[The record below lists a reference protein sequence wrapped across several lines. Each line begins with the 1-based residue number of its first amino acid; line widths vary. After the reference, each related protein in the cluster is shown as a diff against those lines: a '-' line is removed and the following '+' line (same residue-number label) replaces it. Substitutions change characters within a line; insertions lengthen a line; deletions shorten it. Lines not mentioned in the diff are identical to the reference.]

1 MRTLRT
7 LLSAIST
14 LLVITVVA
22 LAILLVGV
30 RLVGLTPYTVLSG
43 SMEPAYHVGSLIY
56 VRPIDAQDIEVG
68 TPLTFTVSDGSLVAT
83 HRVVEIITENGETL
97 YITKGDANDVT
108 DPPLKYS
115 RVIGSPVF
123 SIPFLGYF
131 STWLQ
136 SGAGVIAGIAL
147 AAMPLL
153 SALLTEQSPVAD
165 ESTQP
170 PPCGRAIAP
179 RPQPRLHPRPSG
191 KGLKIRFTIG

>member
-1 MRTLRT
+1 MRTMRT

-43 SMEPAYHVGSLIY
+43 SMEPTYHVGSLIY
-56 VRPIDAQDIEVG
+56 VRDIEADEIEVG
-68 TPLTFTVSDGSLVAT
+68 TPLTFSVSDGSLVAT
-83 HRVVEIITENGETL
+83 HRVCEIIEENGETL

-115 RVIGSPVF
+115 RVIGSPVY
-123 SIPFLGYF
+123 SIPYLGYF

-147 AAMPLL
+147 AAMLL
-153 SALLTEQSPVAD
+153 LTSLLTELLPGDGKPAQPPTEAEAPADAHDPQSP
-165 ESTQP
+165 T
-170 PPCGRAIAP
+170 AP
-179 RPQPRLHPRPSG
+179 TPGSEDV
-191 KGLKIRFTIG
+191 

>member
-1 MRTLRT
+1 MKTLRT

-68 TPLTFTVSDGSLVAT
+68 TPLTFSVSDGSLVAT

-108 DPPLKYS
+108 DPPLSFS

-147 AAMPLL
+147 AAMLLLTSLL
-153 SALLTEQSPVAD
+153 SELLPSDGKPA
-165 ESTQP
+165 QP
-170 PPCGRAIAP
+170 PTEAEAP
-179 RPQPRLHPRPSG
+179 AEAPDPQPTAANPPGSEDE
-191 KGLKIRFTIG
+191 

>member
-14 LLVITVVA
+14 LLVIVVVA

-30 RLVGLTPYTVLSG
+30 RWVGLTPYTVLSG
-43 SMEPAYHVGSLIY
+43 SMEPTYHVGSLIY
-56 VRPIDAQDIEVG
+56 VRRIDAQDIEVG

-83 HRVVEIITENGETL
+83 HRVCEIITENGETL

-108 DPPLKYS
+108 DPPLNYS

-123 SIPFLGYF
+123 SIPYLGYF

-147 AAMPLL
+147 AAMLLL
-153 SALLTEQSPVAD
+153 STLLTELLPGDGKPAQPLPEAEAPADAPDPQSPTAPTPGSED
-165 ESTQP
+165 ESSP
-170 PPCGRAIAP
+170 
-179 RPQPRLHPRPSG
+179 
-191 KGLKIRFTIG
+191 K

>member
-14 LLVITVVA
+14 LLVIVVVA

-30 RLVGLTPYTVLSG
+30 RWVGLTPYTVLSG
-43 SMEPAYHVGSLIY
+43 SMEPTYHVGSLIY
-56 VRPIDAQDIEVG
+56 VRRIDAQDIEVG

-83 HRVVEIITENGETL
+83 HRVCEIITEIGETL

-108 DPPLKYS
+108 DPPLEYS

-123 SIPFLGYF
+123 SIPYLGYF

-147 AAMPLL
+147 AAMLLL
-153 SALLTEQSPVAD
+153 STLLTELLPGDGKPAQPLPEAEAPADAPDPQSPTAPTPGSED
-165 ESTQP
+165 ESSP
-170 PPCGRAIAP
+170 
-179 RPQPRLHPRPSG
+179 
-191 KGLKIRFTIG
+191 K

>member
-147 AAMPLL
+147 AAMLL
-153 SALLTEQSPVAD
+153 LTSLLTELLPGDGKPAQPLPEAEAPAD
-165 ESTQP
+165 APDPQP
-170 PPCGRAIAP
+170 PAANTPG
-179 RPQPRLHPRPSG
+179 SEDE
-191 KGLKIRFTIG
+191 

>member
-1 MRTLRT
+1 MKALRT

-68 TPLTFTVSDGSLVAT
+68 TPLTFSVSDGSLVAT

-108 DPPLKYS
+108 DPPLSYS

-147 AAMPLL
+147 AAMLL
-153 SALLTEQSPVAD
+153 LTSLLTELLPSDGKPA
-165 ESTQP
+165 QP
-170 PPCGRAIAP
+170 PAEAEAP
-179 RPQPRLHPRPSG
+179 AEAPDPQPTAANHPGSEDA
-191 KGLKIRFTIG
+191 

>member
-1 MRTLRT
+1 MRTMRT

-56 VRPIDAQDIEVG
+56 VRPIDAQEIEVG

-83 HRVVEIITENGETL
+83 HRVVEIIAENGETL

-108 DPPLKYS
+108 DPPLEYS
-115 RVIGSPVF
+115 KVIGSPVF
-123 SIPFLGYF
+123 SIPYLGYF

-147 AAMPLL
+147 AAMLL
-153 SALLTEQSPVAD
+153 LTSLLTELLPGDGKPAQPPTEAEAPADAPDPQSPTANPPGSED
-165 ESTQP
+165 ESSP
-170 PPCGRAIAP
+170 
-179 RPQPRLHPRPSG
+179 
-191 KGLKIRFTIG
+191 K

>member
-56 VRPIDAQDIEVG
+56 VRPIAAQDIEVG

-147 AAMPLL
+147 AAMLL
-153 SALLTEQSPVAD
+153 LTSLLTELLPGDGKPAQPLPEAEAPAD
-165 ESTQP
+165 
-170 PPCGRAIAP
+170 AP
-179 RPQPRLHPRPSG
+179 DSQRNAANTPGSEDE
-191 KGLKIRFTIG
+191 

>member
-1 MRTLRT
+1 MKTLRT

-147 AAMPLL
+147 AAMLL
-153 SALLTEQSPVAD
+153 LTSLLTELLPSDGKPAQPLPEVEAPAD
-165 ESTQP
+165 
-170 PPCGRAIAP
+170 AP
-179 RPQPRLHPRPSG
+179 DSQRNAANTPGSEDE
-191 KGLKIRFTIG
+191 

>member
-147 AAMPLL
+147 AAMLL
-153 SALLTEQSPVAD
+153 LTSLLTELLPSDGKPAQPLPEAEAPAD
-165 ESTQP
+165 
-170 PPCGRAIAP
+170 AP
-179 RPQPRLHPRPSG
+179 DPQRNAANTPGSEDE
-191 KGLKIRFTIG
+191 

>member
-43 SMEPAYHVGSLIY
+43 SMEPTYHVGSLIY
-56 VRPIDAQDIEVG
+56 VRPIDAQEIEVG

-83 HRVVEIITENGETL
+83 HRVVELITENGETL

-108 DPPLKYS
+108 DPPLEYS

-123 SIPFLGYF
+123 SIPYLGYF

-147 AAMPLL
+147 AAMLL
-153 SALLTEQSPVAD
+153 LTSLLTELLPGDGKPAQPPTEAEAPADAPDPQSPTANFPGSED
-165 ESTQP
+165 E
-170 PPCGRAIAP
+170 
-179 RPQPRLHPRPSG
+179 
-191 KGLKIRFTIG
+191 

>member
-147 AAMPLL
+147 AAMLL
-153 SALLTEQSPVAD
+153 LTSLLTELLPSDGKPAQPLPEAAAPAAAPDSQRNAANTPGSED
-165 ESTQP
+165 E
-170 PPCGRAIAP
+170 
-179 RPQPRLHPRPSG
+179 
-191 KGLKIRFTIG
+191 

>member
-68 TPLTFTVSDGSLVAT
+68 TPLTFSVSDGSLVAT

-147 AAMPLL
+147 AAMLL
-153 SALLTEQSPVAD
+153 LTSLLTELLPGD
-165 ESTQP
+165 GKPTQP
-170 PPCGRAIAP
+170 PPEAEAP
-179 RPQPRLHPRPSG
+179 AEAPDPQPTAANHPGSEDA
-191 KGLKIRFTIG
+191 